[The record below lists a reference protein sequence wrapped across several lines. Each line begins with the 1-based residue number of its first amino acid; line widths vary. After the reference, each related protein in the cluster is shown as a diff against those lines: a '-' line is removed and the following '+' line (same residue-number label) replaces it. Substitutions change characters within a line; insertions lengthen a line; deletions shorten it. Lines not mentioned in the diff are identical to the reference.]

1 MRITIHLLRP
11 VVGCLLFVSTA
22 FGTAAAQITVPVN
35 STSDGTIGPAPN
47 APTPKALPDYL
58 IGQDD
63 VLTIAVWG
71 EKELS
76 GDFTV
81 RPDGKIS
88 MLLVNEVSAAGLTT
102 EQLREIL
109 NKGYLP
115 FIEAPNV
122 SVTVKAINSRRVF
135 ISGYVPRPGMY
146 ALGSN
151 LSVVQLISIAGG
163 LLDYADQKNIIVLR
177 AEPDEKGQPVSLR
190 VNYEDISKGR
200 NLRQNV
206 ALKPGD
212 TVIVR

>member
-1 MRITIHLLRP
+1 
-11 VVGCLLFVSTA
+11 
-22 FGTAAAQITVPVN
+22 
-35 STSDGTIGPAPN
+35 
-47 APTPKALPDYL
+47 
-58 IGQDD
+58 
-63 VLTIAVWG
+63 
-71 EKELS
+71 
-76 GDFTV
+76 
-81 RPDGKIS
+81 
-88 MLLVNEVSAAGLTT
+88 
-102 EQLREIL
+102 
-109 NKGYLP
+109 
-115 FIEAPNV
+115 
-122 SVTVKAINSRRVF
+122 
-135 ISGYVPRPGMY
+135 MY